1 MSDGFISYERSS
13 ARYRLPVD
21 TGIVE
26 PDEIAWDGLTES
38 VTSKSPTAP
47 PDLARLED
55 IVAAAWSKALRGKT
69 IDRNADFRELNMSPN
84 RAMQILL
91 DIWSATSI
99 DLPVNVFFEAPT
111 IRRMAAAICDGS
123 ALVAPDL
130 VLLRRG
136 DDSAPL
142 FLFPGHAGYLIH
154 LTDLVRELDYSGAI
168 YGIAVSGLDGVGPFH
183 DRFELE
189 AQRSLGIIRRAQR
202 AGPFRLVGYSIGGVT
217 ALETA
222 RLIRRELGDTVFLG
236 LIDTPQNDHS
246 WPYGVWLAFLLR
258 RLAIKI
264 RNRMRRRAA
273 ARMSRA
279 PAPGRPS
286 INPAKRGTQV
296 EYRFRNP
303 RGPDYPYFS
312 PYWTPDHTPNYS
324 RAGEHVCRMK
334 GLYAPTRYDGK
345 VFFFASTGGDPLAC
359 DPEQIWPRYLPDAE
373 WVRVPGNH
381 VNTMFGR
388 NVGRLAA
395 EISTRLNRAAPPA

>member
-1 MSDGFISYERSS
+1 MSDGISYERSS
-13 ARYRLPVD
+13 ARCRLAVD
-21 TGIVE
+21 TAIVE
-26 PDEIAWDGLTES
+26 PDKIAWDGLTES
-38 VTSKSPTAP
+38 VASKSPAAP
-47 PDLARLED
+47 PDLTRLED
-55 IVAAAWSKALRGKT
+55 IVAAAWSKALRRKT
-69 IDRNADFRELNMSPN
+69 IDRDADFRGLNMSPN

-99 DLPVNVFFEAPT
+99 DLPVNAFFEAPT

-130 VLLRRG
+130 VLLRPG

-142 FLFPGHAGYLIH
+142 FLFPGHAGYLVH

-189 AQRSLGIIRRAQR
+189 AQRSLGIIRRTQR
-202 AGPFRLVGYSIGGVT
+202 AGPFRLVGYSIGGIT

-222 RLIRRELGDTVFLG
+222 RLIRQELGDTVFLG

-246 WPYGVWLAFLLR
+246 WPYTVWLAFLLR
-258 RLAIKI
+258 KLAFKL
-264 RNRMRRRAA
+264 RNRMRRRAG
-273 ARMSRA
+273 ARTPRA
-279 PAPGRPS
+279 PASGKPS
-286 INPAKRGTQV
+286 INPVKRGTQV

-324 RAGEHVCRMK
+324 RVGEHVCRMK
-334 GLYAPTRYDGK
+334 GLYTPSRYDGK
-345 VFFFASTGGDPLAC
+345 VFFFASKGGDPLAC
-359 DPEQIWPRYLPDAE
+359 APDQVWPKYLPDAE

-381 VNTMFGR
+381 INTMFGR
-388 NVGRLAA
+388 HVARLAG
-395 EISTRLNRAAPPA
+395 EISARLNRAVPSA